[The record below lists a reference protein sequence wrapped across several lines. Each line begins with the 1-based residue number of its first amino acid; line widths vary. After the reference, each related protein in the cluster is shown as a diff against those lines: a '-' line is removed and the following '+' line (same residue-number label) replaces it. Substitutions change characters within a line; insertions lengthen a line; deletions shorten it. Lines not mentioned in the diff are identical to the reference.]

1 MLSFEE
7 LNPFKILEI
16 PSGSSK
22 GVARKKFIE
31 HMRNLDKK
39 LQPYLC
45 LAFDMI
51 CRPKEYNISN
61 DIYRPKK
68 KDEYYYCN
76 IGDLKKLKE
85 LIYSKKN
92 KGILIQKDSLERT
105 LLYISSRNGYYDIV
119 EFLIKL
125 GADINARQKT
135 GSTPLHGAAFYGHES
150 IVKLLLE
157 NGCDPKIKNNYI
169 NGGNTAAEE
178 ANKTSIKTI
187 ISNSY
192 SDQILDLYHRLYSQG
207 YVTNFVPIKND
218 EDEVICYKMICKS
231 MFHHNLKGNAV
242 IWHGTKFKNLE
253 SIVKNGLKPSGT
265 KISDKSIIMPPDNHI
280 DLNTTFEGIKD
291 WAKAVFVSPSC
302 FYSSHPAYAERILSN
317 GKKWACLVEGRVKN
331 GCFTR
336 HHSTTDIRKNVPYN
350 EPPCVEFRIENQLNL
365 FVTSVVFISMDFIN
379 GASYYNEQDAITET
393 SQERMLTEESYWSE
407 NI

>member
-1 MLSFEE
+1 M
-7 LNPFKILEI
+7 N
-16 PSGSSK
+16 
-22 GVARKKFIE
+22 
-31 HMRNLDKK
+31 
-39 LQPYLC
+39 
-45 LAFDMI
+45 
-51 CRPKEYNISN
+51 
-61 DIYRPKK
+61 
-68 KDEYYYCN
+68 
-76 IGDLKKLKE
+76 
-85 LIYSKKN
+85 
-92 KGILIQKDSLERT
+92 
-105 LLYISSRNGYYDIV
+105 
-119 EFLIKL
+119 
-125 GADINARQKT
+125 
-135 GSTPLHGAAFYGHES
+135 
-150 IVKLLLE
+150 
-157 NGCDPKIKNNYI
+157 
-169 NGGNTAAEE
+169 
-178 ANKTSIKTI
+178 
-187 ISNSY
+187 
-192 SDQILDLYHRLYSQG
+192 LYHRLYSQG

-280 DLNTTFEGIKD
+280 DLNTTFDGIKD

-317 GKKWACLVEGRVKN
+317 GKKWACLVEGRVKT

-336 HHSTTDIRKNVPYN
+336 HHSTTNIRKKVPYN

>member
-51 CRPKEYNISN
+51 CRPKEYNISKG
-61 DIYRPKK
+61 IYRPKK

-157 NGCDPKIKNNYI
+157 NGCDPKIKNNY
-169 NGGNTAAEE
+169 
-178 ANKTSIKTI
+178 
-187 ISNSY
+187 
-192 SDQILDLYHRLYSQG
+192 
-207 YVTNFVPIKND
+207 
-218 EDEVICYKMICKS
+218 
-231 MFHHNLKGNAV
+231 LK
-242 IWHGTKFKNLE
+242 
-253 SIVKNGLKPSGT
+253 
-265 KISDKSIIMPPDNHI
+265 
-280 DLNTTFEGIKD
+280 
-291 WAKAVFVSPSC
+291 
-302 FYSSHPAYAERILSN
+302 
-317 GKKWACLVEGRVKN
+317 
-331 GCFTR
+331 
-336 HHSTTDIRKNVPYN
+336 
-350 EPPCVEFRIENQLNL
+350 
-365 FVTSVVFISMDFIN
+365 
-379 GASYYNEQDAITET
+379 
-393 SQERMLTEESYWSE
+393 
-407 NI
+407 